1 MSELEKKFE
10 PTEIYKDK
18 LEDVRKLPQETEEL
32 KAEKKEK
39 AKEFRMEV
47 MLDNA
52 RLMANLTAQLEWNPW
67 STTEDLQNST
77 NKTAEFLAHPEVVKN
92 FINDLHTVKTRVESV
107 LDKAGNRDFA
117 AYQVYKQLIKN
128 NSLEYEPRG
137 KIKVDM
143 SYPLAVMLFVEDSKD
158 FNMIDSR
165 ENIGGFYR
173 ASATFSFGEQELNIP
188 VIVVKG
194 EFRSVNKAP
203 AIKRVEDHE
212 KGHAEHERLISS
224 LNASGRKVVWFK
236 AQPKAKTVT
245 SLKELANTKQ
255 PEKTKEFEQILNYA
269 LEKAK
274 DEILAELKAS
284 SYEAGKYMA
293 NLKKRG
299 GVYDYFSGLGIAPDT
314 QMYRDLWAAY
324 EKKLDDAFKSLN
336 FLLIIYKLWSL
347 DYRFEVIRWV
357 MVQIPLKDWAQ
368 QINKSGFKKEAEML
382 YALMIERSQ
391 MLISNGKISP
401 ALEEMIKQINADQ
414 WRSFIPII
422 KKYQNTFS
430 NINLK
435 K

>member
-1 MSELEKKFE
+1 MSKFEKKFE
-10 PTEIYKDK
+10 PTESYKDK
-18 LEDVRKLPQETEEL
+18 LEDIRKLPQETEEL
-32 KAEKKEK
+32 RVEKKER
-39 AKEFRMEV
+39 AKELRMEV

-77 NKTAEFLAHPEVVKN
+77 NKTAEFLAHPEVAQN

-107 LDKAGNRDFA
+107 LDKAGNRDSA
-117 AYQVYKQLIKN
+117 AYKVYKQLIKN
-128 NSLEYEPRG
+128 KSLEYEPRG

-173 ASATFSFGEQELNIP
+173 ASATFSFGEQELSIP

-203 AIKRVEDHE
+203 AIQRVENHE

-236 AQPKAKTVT
+236 TLPNAKTVT

-255 PEKTKEFEQILNYA
+255 PEKTKEFEQILYYA

-284 SYEAGKYMA
+284 SYEVGKYIS

-299 GVYDYFSGLGIAPDT
+299 GVYDYFSGLGIAT
-314 QMYRDLWAAY
+314 NSQLYKDLWAAY
-324 EKKLDDAFKSLN
+324 DKKLDDAFKSLN
-336 FLLIIYKLWSL
+336 FLLIIYKLWSFK
-347 DYRFEVIRWV
+347 YRFEVIRWV
-357 MVQIPLKDWAQ
+357 IAQIPLKDWAK
-368 QINKSGFKKEAEML
+368 QINESGFKKEAELL
-382 YALMIERSQ
+382 YELMIKKSK
-391 MLISNGKISP
+391 MLIQNGQISP
-401 ALEEMIKQINADQ
+401 ALEEMTRQINADQ

-422 KKYQNTFS
+422 KKYLSNT
-430 NINLK
+430 INE
-435 K
+435 